1 MLDIANT
8 SIDIIILL
16 LRVAVVLLLYFF
28 LWQVLRFVVRDLQG
42 ATAVAAG
49 AGQAS
54 PYGQLV
60 VLRSGQSGVAAG
72 KTFPLSPSTIIGR
85 SMEQCEIALNDSFL
99 SQPGSNCV
107 ATSGCS
113 KISAPPTARSST
125 TSKCATPQSS
135 KRATSCGW
143 GESRCDWC
151 ADFVI
156 YSTYQPPLHPM
167 IPGA

>member
-42 ATAVAAG
+42 ATVVAAG

-85 SMEQCEIALNDSFL
+85 SMEHCEIALNDSFL
-99 SQPGSNCV
+99 SQQHARLELRGDQWVLEDLGSTNGTFV
-107 ATSGCS
+107 NDIEVRDATIVEEGD
-113 KISAPPTARSST
+113 IVRVG
-125 TSKCATPQSS
+125 
-135 KRATSCGW
+135 RI
-143 GESRCDWC
+143 EMRL
-151 ADFVI
+151 VR
-156 YSTYQPPLHPM
+156 
-167 IPGA
+167 

>member
-28 LWQVLRFVVRDLQG
+28 LWQVLRFVMRDLQG
-42 ATAVAAG
+42 AGQAG
-49 AGQAS
+49 ASGAQTS

-99 SQPGSNCV
+99 SQQHARLELRADQWVLEDLGSTNGTFV
-107 ATSGCS
+107 ND
-113 KISAPPTARSST
+113 IEVRDPTIVEEGDIVRLG
-125 TSKCATPQSS
+125 
-135 KRATSCGW
+135 RI
-143 GESRCDWC
+143 EMRL
-151 ADFVI
+151 VR
-156 YSTYQPPLHPM
+156 
-167 IPGA
+167 